1 MKKKT
6 ELSDLAEVRPSGFRL
21 RRLPAALGPL
31 IGLVFVFLLFTVLTA
46 LHPGSAPFATA
57 GNMELMLRQTA
68 VIGIAALGMT
78 LIIISGGI
86 DLSVGS
92 NLALSTMALALV
104 LNGCRGESGTLPA
117 LAAIGV
123 ASLVGLTIGWLIT
136 GLRLSPFII
145 TLGMWGGLR
154 GLAKGLGGN
163 QAVYPEPTEA
173 WRHTWLNGLLQTLGP
188 DDRWMLVPPGV
199 WALVVL
205 GLLVAGMLQYTRFGR
220 YVFAIGS
227 SEPTARLCGISVTR
241 VKIQIYLL
249 AGALYGAASVLDFS
263 YVGIGDPTGRMGA
276 ELDVIAAVVIG
287 GASLSGGQGSVFGS
301 LVGALIMTLVANGC
315 TKLGLA
321 NWVQEIVTGAIII
334 VAVALDRFRHRRE

>member
-1 MKKKT
+1 MNT
-6 ELSDLAEVRPSGFRL
+6 SPADRPNARLAGFRL
-21 RRLPAALGPL
+21 RQFPAALGPL
-31 IGLVFVFLLFTVLTA
+31 IGLLFVFLLFMVLVS
-46 LHPGSAPFATA
+46 LRPGSAAFATA
-57 GNMELMLRQTA
+57 GNLELMLRQTA

-104 LNGCRGESGTLPA
+104 LNHCRGESGTLPA
-117 LAAIGV
+117 LAAVGV
-123 ASLVGLTIGWLIT
+123 ASVVGLTIGALIT
-136 GLRLSPFII
+136 GLRLPPFII
-145 TLGMWGGLR
+145 TLGLWGGLR

-163 QAVYPEPTEA
+163 QAVYPEPTDA
-173 WRHTWLNGLLQTLGP
+173 WRHTWLNGLLKTLGP

-199 WALVVL
+199 WVLVVL
-205 GLLVAGMLQYTRFGR
+205 ALLVAGLLHYTRFGR
-220 YVFAIGS
+220 HVFAIGS
-227 SEPTARLCGISVTR
+227 SEPTARLCGISVTG
-241 VKIQIYLL
+241 VKIRIYLL

-301 LVGALIMTLVANGC
+301 LVGALIMTMVANGC

-334 VAVALDRFRHRRE
+334 VAVALDRFRHKRE